1 MDNLM
6 AHINRGAVALQRFFD
21 NLDGAIHA
29 GAKAARSGEQQLKG
43 RLGRGHGRKG
53 PSNGADHGLRRGAKN
68 GESSPQPVRVKGGFG
83 MWRFGVLILAGLVAA
98 CGTGSSSREPA
109 LAPCPRVTI
118 LADGADITRYRPG
131 APTDLAAM
139 VVDGRMAGVSFTC
152 DYVRGGGV
160 EVKIAAIMDVERGP
174 ASRGN
179 RAELPWFLAVT
190 SGDDSQLVERKDATL
205 LVNFEG
211 NQTRARVT
219 SAPIAI
225 SFQAGRSPA
234 DYRVRLSFAL
244 TAEELDRNRRRGPR

>member
-1 MDNLM
+1 
-6 AHINRGAVALQRFFD
+6 
-21 NLDGAIHA
+21 
-29 GAKAARSGEQQLKG
+29 
-43 RLGRGHGRKG
+43 
-53 PSNGADHGLRRGAKN
+53 
-68 GESSPQPVRVKGGFG
+68 
-83 MWRFGVLILAGLVAA
+83 
-98 CGTGSSSREPA
+98 
-109 LAPCPRVTI
+109 VTI

-160 EVKIAAIMDVERGP
+160 EVKIAAIMDVEHGP

>member
-1 MDNLM
+1 M
-6 AHINRGAVALQRFFD
+6 G
-21 NLDGAIHA
+21 
-29 GAKAARSGEQQLKG
+29 
-43 RLGRGHGRKG
+43 
-53 PSNGADHGLRRGAKN
+53 
-68 GESSPQPVRVKGGFG
+68 
-83 MWRFGVLILAGLVAA
+83 RFGVLILVGLVAA
-98 CGTGSSSREPA
+98 CGSSTQETV

-139 VVDGRMAGVSFTC
+139 VVDGRMAGVSFSC